1 MYAVNIKEAK
11 ARLNELVD
19 AAVRGDQVVLM
30 RGSKHVAAIIPITA
44 DDLELSPHIS
54 DEQAARLWRQLAEE
68 RAAGRS
74 KSFATAEAAVS
85 YLRSGDPPARR
96 AKRAR

>member
-44 DDLELSPHIS
+44 EDLELSPRIS
-54 DEQAARLWRQLAEE
+54 DEQAARLWRQLAQES
-68 RAAGRS
+68 AGGRS
-74 KSFATAEAAVS
+74 KTFPTAEAAVA
-85 YLRSGDPPARR
+85 YLRSGSPVTRT
-96 AKRAR
+96 KRAR